1 MASVW
6 IQDKARQARKIRG
19 FLTPE
24 RASQVYHSM
33 LKSWHGPYVQ
43 VQEWDA
49 MLYADEEALR
59 RRQPACLLFV
69 EFMSPPSQETG
80 PQLEPAPR

>member
-6 IQDKARQARKIRG
+6 IQDKERKARKVRG
-19 FLTPE
+19 LLSPE
-24 RASQVYHSM
+24 AASQVYHAM
-33 LKSWHGPYVQ
+33 LKSWAGPYVQ

-49 MLYADEEALR
+49 VLYADEAALR

-69 EFMSPPSQETG
+69 EFFNPPGAE
-80 PQLEPAPR
+80 PIPVLEPAPR